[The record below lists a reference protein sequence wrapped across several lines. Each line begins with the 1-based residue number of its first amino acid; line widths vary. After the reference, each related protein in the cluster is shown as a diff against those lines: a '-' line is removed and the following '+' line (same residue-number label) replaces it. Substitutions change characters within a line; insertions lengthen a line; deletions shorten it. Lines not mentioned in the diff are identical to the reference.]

1 MNNLL
6 AKYGEWVFYL
16 IRLSG
21 PGAKT
26 PAPGKR
32 PLDKSWTKLPAERKA
47 NAVDIE
53 CIASELEY
61 HLEGGGNIGF
71 AVPKEVIVLDFDAN
85 DDLVSALDALHLLNI
100 HPPVQKSS
108 RGGHIVFK
116 LDPSDAKGI
125 KSTTKAQVDGITVD
139 IRKSGSQIVVEPS
152 IHVNGEQYTWQTELP
167 ETWKELPDLPE
178 DWIPQLKKGRR
189 ADQKSKSEKANFTH
203 SQIDLESEVTAEP
216 PKPTSNA
223 LLAEQAKVD
232 GAPEEIG
239 QSFSMG
245 QRHMAA
251 LKLAGNYTSLG
262 LKTHEV
268 YAILAQWNAQ
278 NNPPMPDVE
287 LKKVVDYCLT
297 QESKKGVGQEP
308 ENENDRMMR
317 LQTLSDKIG
326 VQVLDIRRIMGDP
339 VQWQFILNDRQGKK
353 TPITLRWSVVE
364 SQKKFSGVIA
374 DTARIRLTKL
384 NAAAWNKHIDEVLA
398 LVEDLD
404 PGKEATV
411 DGEYSSWLYS
421 FINSIDKPMEVRPK
435 ERAPLKE
442 AFTKDNYLWFS
453 LLQFGTYV
461 RTALGIRGVNQR
473 ELAQWLRSNDKAEK
487 KIFACGSEETDKN
500 STRSV
505 WGIPTS
511 STNNY

>member
-1 MNNLL
+1 
-6 AKYGEWVFYL
+6 
-16 IRLSG
+16 
-21 PGAKT
+21 
-26 PAPGKR
+26 
-32 PLDKSWTKLPAERKA
+32 
-47 NAVDIE
+47 
-53 CIASELEY
+53 
-61 HLEGGGNIGF
+61 
-71 AVPKEVIVLDFDAN
+71 
-85 DDLVSALDALHLLNI
+85 
-100 HPPVQKSS
+100 
-108 RGGHIVFK
+108 
-116 LDPSDAKGI
+116 
-125 KSTTKAQVDGITVD
+125 
-139 IRKSGSQIVVEPS
+139 
-152 IHVNGEQYTWQTELP
+152 
-167 ETWKELPDLPE
+167 
-178 DWIPQLKKGRR
+178 
-189 ADQKSKSEKANFTH
+189 
-203 SQIDLESEVTAEP
+203 
-216 PKPTSNA
+216 
-223 LLAEQAKVD
+223 
-232 GAPEEIG
+232 
-239 QSFSMG
+239 
-245 QRHMAA
+245 MAA

-278 NNPPMPDVE
+278 NNPPMPDIE

-326 VQVLDIRRIMGDP
+326 VQILDIRRIMGDP

-384 NAAAWNKHIDEVLA
+384 NASGWNKHIDEVLA

-421 FINSIDKPMEVRPK
+421 FITSIDKPMEVGLK
-435 ERAPLKE
+435 ERAPIKE
-442 AFTKDNYLWFS
+442 AFTKDSFLWFS

-473 ELAQWLRSNDKAEK
+473 ELAQWLRSNDSAQK
-487 KIFACGSEETDKN
+487 KIYACGSDENDKN

-505 WGIPTS
+505 WGIPTDK
-511 STNNY
+511 TNNY